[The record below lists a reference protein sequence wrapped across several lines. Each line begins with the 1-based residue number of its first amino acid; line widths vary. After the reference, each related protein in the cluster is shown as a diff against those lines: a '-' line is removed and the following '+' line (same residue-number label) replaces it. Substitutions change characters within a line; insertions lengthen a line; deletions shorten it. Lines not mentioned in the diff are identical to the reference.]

1 MTDQMTWIA
10 RVYLHLLVERAAAN
24 PDPPEDVQLT
34 NEALQYARKALNG
47 EVPPPFEP
55 TPKIPALPP
64 GEYARV
70 EIMGHDQVT
79 GWVTDGTRAGVP
91 VLVIRDWDG
100 RVLREVP
107 GQSLYQF
114 VPLPTPLKRPDPVAA
129 LPGPASGWKNLAG
142 LDDDPWAG
150 QDDESNPF

>member
-10 RVYLHLLVERAAAN
+10 PVYLRVLVERAATN
-24 PDPPEDVQLT
+24 PETPYDVVLT
-34 NEALQYARKALNG
+34 TEALEYAQKALNG
-47 EVPPPFEP
+47 NVPAPEAKPDPP
-55 TPKIPALPP
+55 LPP

-79 GWVTDGTRAGVP
+79 GWVTDGMRAGVP

-114 VPLPTPLKRPDPVAA
+114 VPLATPLKRPDPVAA
-129 LPGPASGWKNLAG
+129 LTGPRSAFTGV
-142 LDDDPWAG
+142 DDDPWAG
-150 QDDESNPF
+150 LDDDESNPF